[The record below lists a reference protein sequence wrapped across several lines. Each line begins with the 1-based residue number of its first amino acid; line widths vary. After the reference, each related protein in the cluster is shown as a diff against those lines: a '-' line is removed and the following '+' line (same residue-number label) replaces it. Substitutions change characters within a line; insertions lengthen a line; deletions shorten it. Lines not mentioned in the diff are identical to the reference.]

1 MSRMGR
7 NEILQKLAAKELTSA
22 EAFGLLKGLEQRQS
36 EGAVAFT
43 REWARADLN
52 ADARYGVVLVLDTSP
67 ALYEALL
74 VKSSRAVL
82 VQPGEGYRDLGND
95 RYEVKLDQTQDYL
108 LLLEALERKQL
119 RADTVLIAWS
129 KSTFL
134 LEETKLAEALK
145 KNVYSLLHLS
155 QALIQHRLRQPL
167 PVLYLY
173 ENDGS
178 IQPHHAAVSGFARAV
193 RLEQP
198 NLLLKTVEVPS
209 ILQIAELAS
218 IVGREAASGDVEV
231 RYADNGFRYV
241 KQFISIQP
249 DGKMELPYRHNG
261 VYLLTGGA
269 GGLGMLFAEHLAR
282 TLKARL
288 ILTGRS
294 ALDQEIEEKLNRIR
308 SLGGEVVY
316 VQADVTK
323 RADTLHMVDQAKQHF
338 GALHGVIHSAGV
350 LRDSYLLNKTD
361 VEMEAVLG
369 PKVYGAAYLDEA
381 CANEPLDFFALF
393 SSTASMIGNVG
404 QCDYAYGN
412 GFMDSLA
419 ERREQLK
426 NSGKRS
432 GRSIS
437 FNWPLWA
444 SGGMQVQESDIK
456 QMKMQTGMVPLDV
469 ETGLKAFEDGLR
481 SQIIEWMQL
490 KGDVEVLQRHI
501 SETNKTAAI
510 LPMIEAAGSAIRE
523 QAEAETDDLRNQAE
537 QLLKRI
543 ISETIK
549 LPIDRLDAEE
559 PMEKYGLDSVMVA
572 KLTQDLEVHF
582 GSLPKTLFFE
592 YLTLSELAGYFA
604 DNHYARLL
612 EMANSKPQIQQPS
625 PLTFGVPAAQ
635 AVHRPHEREASG
647 RGRSRFSSQ
656 TRQLN
661 QSRIMVEAFSQDNL
675 LIKDEIAII
684 GVAGRYPQA
693 RNIDEFWEN
702 LKAGKDSITEIPLER
717 WDLQRYYSEDRDQF
731 GSSYGK
737 WGGFLDDVDKFDP
750 LFFQISPSE
759 ADYMDPQE
767 RLFLMTVYETIEDAG
782 YTRQSFANANVGV
795 YVGAMY
801 GHYQLFTLDSMKSG
815 TAPVTG
821 SFHSSIANRVSYH
834 FNFSGP
840 SIALDTMCSSSLTT
854 VHLACESLLR
864 GECDAAI
871 AGGVNLSIHPMKY
884 VLLGQTG
891 FLSSD
896 GRCRSFGEG
905 GSGYV
910 PGEGVG
916 ALLLKPLKKAI
927 ADGDQIYAVI
937 KASSINHGGKTN
949 GYTVPNP
956 SAQAELISSTLK
968 KANIDARTITYL
980 EAHGTGTSLGDPI
993 EIAGLMKAFTADTKD
1008 RKFCSIGSVKSN
1020 IGHLESAAGIAAIT
1034 KVLLQMKHKQLVP
1047 SLHTEVLNSG
1057 IDFENSAFTV
1067 QRKLA
1072 AWEQTEADY
1081 KGIKQHMPRR
1091 AGISAFGAGGSNAHL
1106 ILEEYES
1113 KSIPN
1118 ATPILSSQLHAFVL
1132 SARNEQQLLESAKRL
1147 LDFLHTQGLSEQQDN
1162 IEALKVKLNNILAA
1176 IVAELLNIRADEI
1189 DSEAVFEDYGI
1200 DALILS
1206 DVVDRLNRAYG
1217 LELTAF
1223 ELSGQLTLNGL
1234 ADQLLKG
1241 HGGALNVYLN
1251 GEGFESAVAGGEGP
1265 ALADIAYTLQT
1276 GRESFEERLVIL
1288 AYTLQKMLE
1297 KLTAYCEGRTVSGL
1311 LRAKVEGKERPVVK
1325 GEIDDMS
1332 HETQTVQLAKAWLQ
1346 GDKVNWEQLYIVKPR
1361 RVSLPAYPF
1370 AQLRCWLPH
1379 ITEEHVSKV
1388 NGRNMTRSEEQFYC
1402 SRSAAAALEGAVHQA
1417 ATLEE
1422 RVQNRLKE
1430 MMAALLKLSVDE
1442 IQIDENLQKYGFD
1455 SIVGMRWN
1463 TQIEKEFGQKIDIAV
1478 LFEHNTIREIANY
1491 LLVNGFEG
1499 WADTTTQLAV
1509 HEPLDLEEP
1518 FIRNFMTFLLT
1529 ELQEGTITA
1538 DRALT
1543 LETMVTLSDRKREQ
1557 DEA

>member
-1 MSRMGR
+1 MSRIGQ
-7 NEILQKLAAKELTSA
+7 NDILQRLAAKELTSA
-22 EAFGLLKGLEQRQS
+22 EAFRLLKGMEQQS
-36 EGAVAFT
+36 EGTVAFT

-52 ADARYGVVLVLDTSP
+52 AGTRYGVVLVFDTGT

-74 VKSSRAVL
+74 VNSSRVVL
-82 VQPGEGYRDLGND
+82 VQPGEGYRDLGDD
-95 RYEVKLDQTQDYL
+95 RYEVKPDHTQDYVN
-108 LLLEALERKQL
+108 LLEALERKQL
-119 RADTVLIAWS
+119 RAETVLIAWS
-129 KSTFL
+129 KSSFL
-134 LEETKLAEALK
+134 VEEAKLAEALEK
-145 KNVYSLLHLS
+145 SVYSLLHLS
-155 QALIQHRLRQPL
+155 QALVQHRLRQPL

-178 IQPHHAAVSGFARAV
+178 IGPHHAAVSGFARAV

-198 NLLLKTVEVPS
+198 NLLLKAVEVPS
-209 ILQIAELAS
+209 MLQPAVLAS

-231 RYADNGFRYV
+231 RYADGGLRYA
-241 KQFISIQP
+241 KRFIPVQP
-249 DGKMELPYRHNG
+249 DRETEVPYRQNG

-282 TLKARL
+282 TAKARL

-294 ALDQEIEEKLNRIR
+294 APGQEIEEKLKRIR
-308 SLGGEVVY
+308 SLGGEAVY
-316 VQADVTK
+316 VQADAAK
-323 RADTLHMVDQAKQHF
+323 RADALHMVDQAKRHF

-350 LRDSYLLNKTD
+350 LRDSFLPNKTD
-361 VEMEAVLG
+361 IEMEAVFA
-369 PKVYGAAYLDEA
+369 PKVYGTAYLDEA
-381 CANEPLDFFALF
+381 SANEPLDFFALF
-393 SSTASMIGNVG
+393 SSTAAVIGSVG
-404 QCDYAYGN
+404 QSDYAYGN
-412 GFMDSLA
+412 GFMDSFA

-426 NSGKRS
+426 NSGKRY

-437 FNWPLWA
+437 FNWPLW
-444 SGGMQVQESDIK
+444 SGGGMQVRDADIK
-456 QMKMQTGMVPLDV
+456 QMKKQTGMVPLDI
-469 ETGLKAFEDGLR
+469 ETGLKAFEAGLR
-481 SQIIEWMQL
+481 SQASQWVQL
-490 KGDVEVLQRHI
+490 KGDVEVLRRHI
-501 SETNKTAAI
+501 SESNRPAALLPMMEPAGAAI
-510 LPMIEAAGSAIRE
+510 SE
-523 QAEAETDDLRNQAE
+523 QTEAETDDLRKQAE

-543 ISETIK
+543 VSETIK

-572 KLTQDLEVHF
+572 KLTQDLEVYF
-582 GSLPKTLFFE
+582 GTLPKTLFFE
-592 YLTLSELAGYFA
+592 YLTLAELAGYMA
-604 DNHYARLL
+604 DNHRARLL
-612 EMANSKPQIQQPS
+612 DMADSKPQAQKPS
-625 PLTFGVPAAQ
+625 AIAFGMPDAQ
-635 AVHRPHEREASG
+635 ADHRPREREESG
-647 RGRSRFSSQ
+647 GRRSRFASQPKQANQSSQ
-656 TRQLN
+656 TSTMKESVLQDD
-661 QSRIMVEAFSQDNL
+661 QST
-675 LIKDEIAII
+675 KDEIAII

-693 RNIDEFWEN
+693 RNIDEFWGN
-702 LKAGKDSITEIPLER
+702 LKAGKDSITEIPSER
-717 WDLQRYYSEDRDQF
+717 WDLERYYSEERDQL

-767 RLFLMTVYETIEDAG
+767 RLFLMTVYETLEDAG

-801 GHYQLFTLDSMKSG
+801 GHYQLYTLDGMKTG

-834 FNFSGP
+834 FNFAGP
-840 SIALDTMCSSSLTT
+840 SIALDTMCSSSLTS

-910 PGEGVG
+910 PGEGAG
-916 ALLLKPLKKAI
+916 AVLLKPLKKAI

-956 SAQAELISSTLK
+956 GAQAKLIGSTLK

-993 EIAGLMKAFTADTKD
+993 EIAGLMRAFAADTKE
-1008 RKFCSIGSVKSN
+1008 RNFCSIGSVKSN

-1047 SLHTEVLNSG
+1047 SLHTEALNPG
-1057 IDFENSAFTV
+1057 IDFDNSAFIV
-1067 QRKLA
+1067 QRELA
-1072 AWEQTEADY
+1072 AWEQTEVDDQGS
-1081 KGIKQHMPRR
+1081 KERLPRR

-1113 KSIPN
+1113 KSIPS
-1118 ATPILSSQLHAFVL
+1118 TSSNGSNQLHAIVL
-1132 SARNEQQLLESAKRL
+1132 SAKNEERLLEMATRL
-1147 LDFLHTQGLSEQQDN
+1147 LDFLNLQRLSKKRDN
-1162 IEALKVKLNNILAA
+1162 IDALKINLNNVLAA
-1176 IVAELLNIRADEI
+1176 IVAELLDIRADEI
-1189 DSEAVFEDYGI
+1189 DPEAAFEDYGM

-1206 DVVDRLNRAYG
+1206 DVVDRLNRVYG

-1234 ADQLLKG
+1234 TDQLLRGQGETLK
-1241 HGGALNVYLN
+1241 VQLN
-1251 GEGFESAVAGGEGP
+1251 GEGFESVVPAWDGP

-1276 GRESFEERLVIL
+1276 GRESFEERVAVL
-1288 AYTLQKMLE
+1288 ASSSQEMLD
-1297 KLTAYCEGRTVSGL
+1297 KLTAFCEGRTESGL
-1311 LRAKVEGKERPVVK
+1311 LRAHVV
-1325 GEIDDMS
+1325 GTARTAVQGNIDEAIRLDN
-1332 HETQTVQLAKAWLQ
+1332 TVLLAQAWLQ
-1346 GDKVNWEQLYIVKPR
+1346 GDKVNWERLHKVKPR
-1361 RVSLPAYPF
+1361 RISLPAYPF

-1379 ITEEHVSKV
+1379 TEEPVS
-1388 NGRNMTRSEEQFYC
+1388 GRANIRASEQLHFSE
-1402 SRSAAAALEGAVHQA
+1402 SAAASAAPDVHRA
-1417 ATLEE
+1417 ASLEE
-1422 RVQNRLKE
+1422 KVQFRLKE
-1430 MMAALLKLSVDE
+1430 MMAAILKIPADE
-1442 IQIDENLQKYGFD
+1442 LQLDANLQQYGFD
-1455 SIVGMRWN
+1455 SIVGIRWN
-1463 TQIEKEFGQKIDIAV
+1463 TQIEKEFGQKIDMAV
-1478 LFEHNTIREIANY
+1478 LFEHNTIREIAGY
-1491 LLVNGFEG
+1491 LMGNGIEK
-1499 WADTTTQLAV
+1499 WPSSSTQLAIQQ
-1509 HEPLDLEEP
+1509 PMDLDEP
-1518 FIRNFMTFLLT
+1518 FVRSFMTFLLT
-1529 ELQEGTITA
+1529 ALQEGTISA
-1538 DRALT
+1538 DRALA
-1543 LETMVTLSDRKREQ
+1543 LEAMVTLSDRKREQ

>member
-1 MSRMGR
+1 MSRMSQ
-7 NEILQKLAAKELTSA
+7 NDILQKLAANELTSA
-22 EAFGLLKGLEQRQS
+22 EAFRLLKGMEQQS
-36 EGAVAFT
+36 EGTVAFT

-52 ADARYGVVLVLDTSP
+52 AGTRYGVVLVFDTGS

-74 VKSSRAVL
+74 VNSSRVVL

-95 RYEVKLDQTQDYL
+95 RYEVKLDQTQDYVH
-108 LLLEALERKQL
+108 LLEALERKQL

-129 KSTFL
+129 KNSFL
-134 LEETKLAEALK
+134 LEEAKLAEALEK
-145 KNVYSLLHLS
+145 SVYSLLHLS
-155 QALIQHRLRQPL
+155 QALVQHRLRKPL

-198 NLLLKTVEVPS
+198 NLLLKAVEVPS
-209 ILQIAELAS
+209 MMQTAVLAS

-231 RYADNGFRYV
+231 RYADKSLRYV
-241 KQFISIQP
+241 KQFITIQP
-249 DGKMELPYRHNG
+249 DRKTELPYRQNG
-261 VYLLTGGA
+261 IYLLTGGA

-282 TLKARL
+282 TVKARL

-294 ALDQEIEEKLNRIR
+294 APGQEIEEKLKRIR
-308 SLGGEVVY
+308 SLGGEAVY
-316 VQADVTK
+316 VQADAAK
-323 RADTLHMVDQAKQHF
+323 RADALHMVDQAKQHF

-350 LRDSYLLNKTD
+350 LRDSFLLNKTD
-361 VEMEAVLG
+361 VEMEAVFG
-369 PKVYGAAYLDEA
+369 PKVYGTAYLDEA
-381 CANEPLDFFALF
+381 SANEPLDFFALF
-393 SSTASMIGNVG
+393 SSTAAVIGNVG
-404 QCDYAYGN
+404 QSDYAYGN
-412 GFMDSLA
+412 GFMDSFA

-437 FNWPLWA
+437 FNWPLW
-444 SGGMQVQESDIK
+444 SGGGMQVQEADIQ
-456 QMKMQTGMVPLDV
+456 QMKKQTGMVPLDV

-481 SQIIEWMQL
+481 SPASQWVQL
-490 KGDVEVLQRHI
+490 EGDVEVLRRHI
-501 SETNKTAAI
+501 SNSNRPAAL
-510 LPMIEAAGSAIRE
+510 LPIIEPAGAVIRE
-523 QAEAETDDLRNQAE
+523 PAEAETDDLRKQAE
-537 QLLKRI
+537 QLLKMI
-543 ISETIK
+543 VSETIK
-549 LPIDRLDAEE
+549 LPVDRLDAEE

-572 KLTQDLEVHF
+572 KLTQDLEAYF
-582 GSLPKTLFFE
+582 GTLPKTLFFE
-592 YLTLSELAGYFA
+592 YLTLSELAGYLA
-604 DNHYARLL
+604 DNHRARLL
-612 EMANSKPQIQQPS
+612 EMADSKPQAQQPS
-625 PLTFGVPAAQ
+625 TITFERPDAQ
-635 AVHRPHEREASG
+635 ADHRPREREASSG
-647 RGRSRFSSQ
+647 RRSRFVSQ
-656 TRQLN
+656 PS
-661 QSRIMVEAFSQDNL
+661 QSRTMKESVSQDDHWT
-675 LIKDEIAII
+675 KDEIAII

-693 RNIDEFWEN
+693 RNVDEFWDN
-702 LKAGKDSITEIPLER
+702 LKVGKDSITEIPSER
-717 WDLQRYYSEDRDQF
+717 WDLERYYSEDRDQF

-737 WGGFLDDVDKFDP
+737 WGGFLEDVDKFDP

-767 RLFLMTVYETIEDAG
+767 RLFLMTVYETLEDAG

-801 GHYQLFTLDSMKSG
+801 GHYQLYTLGGMKTG

-834 FNFSGP
+834 FNFAGP

-910 PGEGVG
+910 PGEGAG
-916 ALLLKPLKKAI
+916 AVLLKPLKKAI

-956 SAQAELISSTLK
+956 GAQAKLISNTLK

-993 EIAGLMKAFTADTKD
+993 EIAGLMRAFAVDTKE

-1047 SLHTEVLNSG
+1047 SLHTESLNPG
-1057 IDFENSAFTV
+1057 IDFEDSAFIV
-1067 QRKLA
+1067 QRELA
-1072 AWEQTEADY
+1072 AWEQTEIDY
-1081 KGIKQHMPRR
+1081 KGTKQRLPRR

-1113 KSIPN
+1113 KSIPS
-1118 ATPILSSQLHAFVL
+1118 TSSNRSNQLHAIVL
-1132 SARNEQQLLESAKRL
+1132 SAKNEQRLLEQAKRL
-1147 LDFLHTQGLSEQQDN
+1147 LDFLHVQGLSKKQDN
-1162 IEALKVKLNNILAA
+1162 IDALKVKLNNVLAA
-1176 IVAELLNIRADEI
+1176 IVAKLLDIRADEI
-1189 DSEAVFEDYGI
+1189 DPEAMFEDYGM

-1206 DVVDRLNRAYG
+1206 DVVDRLNQAYG

-1223 ELSGQLTLNGL
+1223 ELSGQLTLKGL
-1234 ADQLLKG
+1234 TDQLLRG
-1241 HGGALNVYLN
+1241 QGEALTVQLN
-1251 GEGFESAVAGGEGP
+1251 AEGFESVVPDRDGP

-1288 AYTLQKMLE
+1288 ASTTQEMLD
-1297 KLTAYCEGRTVSGL
+1297 KLTACCEGGTVSGL
-1311 LRAKVEGKERPVVK
+1311 LRAHVEGSERPVVK
-1325 GEIDDMS
+1325 GDIDGTISQDK
-1332 HETQTVQLAKAWLQ
+1332 TVQLVQAWLQ
-1346 GDKVNWEQLYIVKPR
+1346 GEKVNWEQLHTVKPR

-1379 ITEEHVSKV
+1379 TEEDVSKV
-1388 NGRNMTRSEEQFYC
+1388 IGSNNIRASEQLHYSEL
-1402 SRSAAAALEGAVHQA
+1402 AAAASAVTAVHHA
-1417 ATLEE
+1417 ASLEE
-1422 RVQNRLKE
+1422 KVQNRLKE
-1430 MMAALLKLSVDE
+1430 MMADLLKLTVDE
-1442 IQIDENLQKYGFD
+1442 LHVDVNLQKYGFD

-1463 TQIEKEFGQKIDIAV
+1463 TQIEKEFGQKIDMAV

-1491 LLVNGFEG
+1491 LLANGIEE
-1499 WADTTTQLAV
+1499 WSASSTQLAV
-1509 HEPLDLEEP
+1509 QQPLDLDEP
-1518 FIRNFMTFLLT
+1518 FVRDFMTFLLT
-1529 ELQEGTITA
+1529 ALQEGTITA
-1538 DRALT
+1538 DRALA
-1543 LETMVTLSDRKREQ
+1543 LEAMVTLSDRKREQ